1 MPTSSTPTIAASYIY
16 DVIRWEFALTCLVMG
31 KRVYVTAHA
40 SLSQTDNA
48 RKRRLFRWPSWYTS
62 EYKVNLSQEIYF
74 PNNTILMLMHR
85 SDTNRHSHIIYA
97 FHIIYKWLQSK
108 GCAALLFMSL
118 LPLLPHPI
126 FDVSFNFVPALRYS
140 ASSHILQMP
149 RGQRVFLIAPCEKKS
164 NHLMCVPD
172 WRLQANPKEKKNHN
186 NENKRNHRRIISNAL
201 VHALSNRHRNVALY
215 GEYETTED
223 WDNKR

>member
-1 MPTSSTPTIAASYIY
+1 MLPHMQVYLRQITRERGDFSVGRLDIQASIRWIYPRKFISQITLYWCWCTAVIQIDTHTLSMPFISSTN
-16 DVIRWEFALTCLVMG
+16 D
-31 KRVYVTAHA
+31 
-40 SLSQTDNA
+40 
-48 RKRRLFRWPSWYTS
+48 
-62 EYKVNLSQEIYF
+62 YKAKV
-74 PNNTILMLMHR
+74 
-85 SDTNRHSHIIYA
+85 
-97 FHIIYKWLQSK
+97 
-108 GCAALLFMSL
+108 AALLFMSL